1 MRLTADNGVLLQ
13 VNVRMKSQDSD
24 DSTGTSAREAAEVLE
39 NLKEE
44 VLRHLKVRFISLV
57 SPVPALQAAC
67 DVTDTQA
74 EFV

>member
-1 MRLTADNGVLLQ
+1 LLQ

-44 VLRHLKVRFISLV
+44 VLRQLKVRFCLLV
-57 SPVPALQAAC
+57 SLPWQAAVC
-67 DVTDTQA
+67 RAIDTPA
-74 EFV
+74 KLLASCTWCAHLM